1 MASTPPRPRPLSPHL
16 QVYRWGPHMAA
27 SIINR
32 ITGVGLSI
40 AGVALLLWWLGA
52 AAYGPEAYAT
62 FRSFITH
69 WFGRLV
75 LIGISLFFFQ
85 HMLGGIR
92 HFFMDA
98 GHGYDLAVNR
108 RVSILTFV
116 GSIALTALVW
126 VIALFL

>member
-1 MASTPPRPRPLSPHL
+1 MATTPPRPRPLSPHL

-27 SIINR
+27 SIIHR
-32 ITGVGLSI
+32 VTGVGLSI

-52 AAYGPEAYAT
+52 AAYGPEAYGT
-62 FRSFITH
+62 FRGFITH

-75 LIGISLFFFQ
+75 LFGISLFFFQ

-98 GHGYDLAVNR
+98 GQGYDLAVNR
-108 RVSILTFV
+108 RVSMLTFV
-116 GSIALTALVW
+116 GSVALTALVW
-126 VIALFL
+126 VIALFR